1 LMCLGFHSEKAA
13 NERETD
19 RRERRRIQ
27 RESTFEK
34 LETGI

>member
-1 LMCLGFHSEKAA
+1 MDVFGLMGLGFHSEKAA
-13 NERETD
+13 
-19 RRERRRIQ
+19 RRRIQ